1 MGTTGRRKNIY
12 YLTAGNVYE
21 KGPVIAYIDVM
32 YSREGLD
39 SKGIIS
45 DLQGPAW
52 LLLLQPR
59 MQNTSAPL
67 PILIIVFIPIGMCM
81 SKEHMKRQVFT
92 RQTASL
98 RKVFTVLPG
107 MPKLV

>member
-1 MGTTGRRKNIY
+1 MGTTGRRQDIY

-45 DLQGPAW
+45 DLQGPVVVTPA
-52 LLLLQPR
+52 
-59 MQNTSAPL
+59 
-67 PILIIVFIPIGMCM
+67 
-81 SKEHMKRQVFT
+81 
-92 RQTASL
+92 TAENAEYFSTIAN
-98 RKVFTVLPG
+98 F
-107 MPKLV
+107 